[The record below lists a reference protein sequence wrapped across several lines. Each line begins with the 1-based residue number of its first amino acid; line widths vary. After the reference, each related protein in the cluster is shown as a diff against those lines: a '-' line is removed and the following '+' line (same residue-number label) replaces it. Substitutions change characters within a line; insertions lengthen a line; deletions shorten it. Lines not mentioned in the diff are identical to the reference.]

1 MKQDLRSKTAV
12 VVGGSSGIGLAT
24 VMALREAGCKVRA
37 TGVAVVEL
45 EACRQRKDLSGVEFE
60 LLDVRDNV
68 AVRAYFEALKSLDI
82 LVNSAGI
89 GRGASEF
96 EEEGFLQTVDINL
109 NGSMRTCYAAR
120 DLLVASRGCI
130 VNLASVMSFFGSPSA
145 PAYAVSKG
153 AVAQLTRSLAVAWG
167 QDGVRVNAVAPG
179 WTNTPMTR
187 GLAQDGNERYAKVL
201 ARTPL
206 GRWAR
211 PEEIAACILFLVSP
225 AASFVTGSVLAADGG
240 YMANGLG

>member
-1 MKQDLRSKTAV
+1 MSDEMAGKVAV

-24 VMALREAGCKVRA
+24 VKALLCAGCQVLG
-37 TGVAVVEL
+37 TGVATAEI
-45 EACRQRKDLSGVEFE
+45 EACRDDPELAGASFD
-60 LLDVRDNV
+60 LLDIRDSA
-68 AVRAYFEALKSLDI
+68 AVSRYFGDLERLDI

-89 GRGASEF
+89 GRGAAEF
-96 EEEGFLQTVDINL
+96 EEEGFLQTVEINL

-120 DLLVASRGCI
+120 ELLARQGGAI
-130 VNLASVMSFFGSPSA
+130 VNLGSVMSFFGSPTA

-153 AVAQLTRSLAVAWG
+153 GVAQLTRSLAVAWG
-167 QDGVRVNAVAPG
+167 KDAIRVNAVAPG
-179 WTNTPMTR
+179 WTDTPMTR
-187 GLAQDGNERYAKVL
+187 GIQEHASDRNARVL

-225 AASFVTGSVLAADGG
+225 AASFVTGTVLAADGG
-240 YMANGLG
+240 YMASGV